1 MTNERE
7 NNSVDELVSRTYRE
21 LADERTPEHLN
32 SHVLRTAAKPDNSE
46 APKNSLQRLWTKPLA
61 WAATIGLSLAIVL
74 EITQIEE
81 GLETYQAAPA
91 SIAPAMIGPEM
102 IDDEKRAESVN
113 DEFVPQDADIIQ
125 AAEDLASMRAG
136 PNLQRPDVASD
147 YRDNTR
153 AFDLPASVPAAAS
166 TTLDP
171 KMSVEEQ
178 EEADTIDACLPL
190 SRKTADDW
198 SKCIGELRESG
209 KIEDADREY
218 EAFVLEYPEFLPNR

>member
-1 MTNERE
+1 MTKERK
-7 NNSVDELVSRTYRE
+7 NDSVDELLSRTYRE

-32 SHVLRTAAKPDNSE
+32 SHVLRMAAKPDDSE

-91 SIAPAMIGPEM
+91 SIAPAIIG
-102 IDDEKRAESVN
+102 DEKRAESVN

-136 PNLQRPDVASD
+136 PNLQRPDVARD

-209 KIEDADREY
+209 KNEDADREY